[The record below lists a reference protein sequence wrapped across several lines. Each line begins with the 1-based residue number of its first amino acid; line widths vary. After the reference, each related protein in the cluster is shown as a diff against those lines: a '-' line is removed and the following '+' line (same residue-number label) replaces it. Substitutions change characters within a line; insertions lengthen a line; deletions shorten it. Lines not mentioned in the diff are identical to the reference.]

1 VFHASEQLFHTGWFM
16 ESLATQTLVIFVIRT
31 AASPFR
37 SRPSRLLTLNVLGC
51 VLIGLALPFTP
62 FGAAIGFVPPPPA
75 FFGFLIL
82 AVGTY
87 LTLVQFVKVRFYR
100 RYGL

>member
-31 AASPFR
+31 AGSPFR
-37 SRPSRLLTLNVLGC
+37 SRPSRPLALNVIGC
-51 VLIGLALPFTP
+51 VLVGIALPFTP
-62 FGAAIGFVPPPPA
+62 LGPALGFVPPPPA
-75 FFGFLIL
+75 FFAFLVL

-87 LTLVQFVKVRFYR
+87 LALVQIVKTRFYR
-100 RYGL
+100 RYAL